1 MFSVPYTSTD
11 DERGCGICGIR
22 LRMPYP
28 CSKAHPEHCHSCAD
42 ISFGG
47 TPLDNPA
54 HDAPPLSTPPQPVP
68 PPVRAVL
75 DAATA
80 AALDAYAAHV
90 HRTEAAAMRRLR
102 RAHEERD

>member
-1 MFSVPYTSTD
+1 ML
-11 DERGCGICGIR
+11 ICSICSGA
-22 LRMPYP
+22 YP
-28 CSKAHPEHCHSCAD
+28 WHRPCDQSHPGVCHWCA
-42 ISFGG
+42 SLNMGG

-54 HDAPPLSTPPQPVP
+54 HEAPPEGRPPPPPPHPLP

-90 HRTEAAAMRRLR
+90 QRTAAAGVRALR
-102 RAHEERD
+102 GADGEED